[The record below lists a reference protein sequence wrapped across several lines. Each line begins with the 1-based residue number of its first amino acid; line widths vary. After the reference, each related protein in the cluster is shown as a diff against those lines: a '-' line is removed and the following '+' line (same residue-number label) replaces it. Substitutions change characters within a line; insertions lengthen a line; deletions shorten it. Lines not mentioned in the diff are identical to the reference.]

1 MTPYQTDCDE
11 WGISCVLNGKLELP
25 TAKETVLHFF
35 ESLQKSTPGMT
46 EFERRDNGE
55 YVLEEER
62 EGGSY
67 RWTTVDSKRL
77 AMGFVAPPG
86 AEQADE
92 HILRVLDLSTYHLDL
107 GRMTTEYLDATYYFE
122 FLYQGNHDEVVAQAL
137 AEGSPFEE
145 LTQYPGG
152 KVLNYQPSL
161 LIALDDGC
169 QRQARINIETR
180 TTAYQVRTG
189 NFPEVPISV
198 FLTVRQF
205 WGKNSPESFAASYR
219 HQRTILEDV
228 AQSYVRPKI
237 LRPLQRVI
245 ATK

>member
-1 MTPYQTDCDE
+1 MNPYQTYCDE
-11 WGISCVLNGKLELP
+11 WGVSSVLNGKLELP

-35 ESLQKSTPGMT
+35 ESLQKSAPGMT
-46 EFERRDNGE
+46 EFEKRDNGE
-55 YVLEEER
+55 YVLEEDR

-67 RWTTVDSKRL
+67 RWTTVDAKRL
-77 AMGFVAPPG
+77 AMGFVAPPS
-86 AEQADE
+86 AELADE

-107 GRMTTEYLDATYYFE
+107 GRMTTEFLDATYYFE

-137 AEGSPFEE
+137 AEGSPFED

-169 QRQARINIETR
+169 QLQARINVETR
-180 TTAYQVRTG
+180 TSAYQVRTG
-189 NFPEVPISV
+189 TFPEVPISV

-205 WGKNSPESFAASYR
+205 WGKNSPKSFEESYR
-219 HQRTILEDV
+219 HQRTILDEL
-228 AQSYVRPKI
+228 AQTYVQPKI
-237 LRPLQRVI
+237 LRPLQHVI